1 MGIMDLFK
9 KKKEEEIPEYPRPA
23 DLTPVE
29 PTSPMGMEHLGM
41 PHPAPEPFA
50 QPESFAQPRAFGQ
63 QPSSTDQQLQLIS
76 AKLDTLKAQL
86 DTILQRLDRLER
98 KGEEERPYQQR
109 WRQSI

>member
-1 MGIMDLFK
+1 MDLFR
-9 KKKEEEIPEYPRPA
+9 KKKEEISEYPQPQ
-23 DLTPVE
+23 DLTPAE
-29 PTSPMGMEHLGM
+29 PSAPMGMEHLGM
-41 PHPAPEPFA
+41 PQPEHFA
-50 QPESFAQPRAFGQ
+50 PESFAQPRAFGQ